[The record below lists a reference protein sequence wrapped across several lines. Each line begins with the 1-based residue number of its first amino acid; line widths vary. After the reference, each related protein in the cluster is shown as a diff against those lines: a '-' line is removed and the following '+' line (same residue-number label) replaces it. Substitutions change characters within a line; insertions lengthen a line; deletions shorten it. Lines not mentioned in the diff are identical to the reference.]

1 MPSSRDASPDARVA
15 ALIDVENV
23 GLEPLQWLFDEIA
36 TLGRVTVRRAY
47 ADWSSIGNQR
57 DRVLGLGLEPVQQFH
72 AARGKNS
79 ADLRLAIDAVDL
91 LYSANID
98 IFVIVSA
105 DSDFLPLISRLRTA
119 GKSVIAAGRRSA
131 MSQSVVS
138 SVDRF
143 YDLDRVGDDAVRDD
157 TVTDLVRRAIQSSMD
172 DQGKVGGSKLHGT
185 IQRLDPSFDYR
196 SLGFANFTAFVES
209 LPDLKVT
216 RPRGPGDTTV
226 EIAGPSIKV
235 LAEEA
240 IEVTPSKIHAAWAER
255 AQTVGG
261 TVPGSVA
268 GKLAAV
274 AMGGQVLKDTGYK
287 SLNALIAAHDLLRMK
302 WSQSRNTVKRI
313 RD

>member
-1 MPSSRDASPDARVA
+1 M
-15 ALIDVENV
+15 
-23 GLEPLQWLFDEIA
+23 
-36 TLGRVTVRRAY
+36 
-47 ADWSSIGNQR
+47 
-57 DRVLGLGLEPVQQFH
+57 
-72 AARGKNS
+72 
-79 ADLRLAIDAVDL
+79 
-91 LYSANID
+91 
-98 IFVIVSA
+98 
-105 DSDFLPLISRLRTA
+105 
-119 GKSVIAAGRRSA
+119 
-131 MSQSVVS
+131 
-138 SVDRF
+138 
-143 YDLDRVGDDAVRDD
+143 
-157 TVTDLVRRAIQSSMD
+157 
-172 DQGKVGGSKLHGT
+172 
-185 IQRLDPSFDYR
+185 
-196 SLGFANFTAFVES
+196 ES